1 MSRPEHYGLHS
12 TSREQEF
19 DSKYC
24 LLCMLLLFMFR
35 MHEFLKSMF
44 AQSVNVINSYLIT
57 LNTST
62 LSSSCDFHTTKK
74 QER

>member
-1 MSRPEHYGLHS
+1 MPKPEHHALHS

-19 DSKYC
+19 DSKYY

-44 AQSVNVINSYLIT
+44 AQSVDVI
-57 LNTST
+57 
-62 LSSSCDFHTTKK
+62 
-74 QER
+74 